1 MNYKFLAKNGLT
13 ISFVVALLA
22 VIITLVPV
30 FGGIEALDGLADDPN
45 IRSTSPESS
54 IFYTGIYV
62 TFVLA
67 AVAFGLAILLS
78 LFGVFT
84 NLKAAKTGLIMF
96 AVMAV
101 LFFVLNSTASTD
113 LTPEMSEILN
123 NPDYEVNGDMGI
135 YKWVSAGISGTLI
148 LTGLA
153 FASMILMEIWNFF
166 KNS

>member
-13 ISFVVALLA
+13 IGFVVALVA
-22 VIITLVPV
+22 IIIALIPV
-30 FGGIEALDGLADDPN
+30 FTGLEPFEALADDPN
-45 IRSTSPESS
+45 LRSTSSESS

-67 AVAFGLAILLS
+67 ALAFGLALILS
-78 LFGVFT
+78 LVGVFS
-84 NLKAAKTGLIMF
+84 NIKAAKTGLIAF
-96 AVMAV
+96 VVLLV

-113 LTPEMSEILN
+113 VTPEMSTILN
-123 NPDYEVNGDMGI
+123 NPDYDVNGDMGI

-148 LTGLA
+148 LVGIA